1 MKLYAEINKTEE
13 VEDGTIKV
21 FGYASSGAVDSDGET
36 ITPDAMKAALPDYMK
51 WGAVRE
57 MHQPKAAGTAIEARV
72 EEDGRTYFAA
82 HVVDTEAV
90 KKVKTGVYKGFSIGG
105 KVTAR
110 DDLNKTTITGLK
122 LVEVSLVDRPANP
135 EAVMTCFK
143 AEGAEEGQDETQQGA
158 SIAKSMY
165 SVSDFANVLRSI
177 SYLAGDAE
185 AEAQWEGDASPVP
198 AQLRDW
204 LAQGVTIFQSMAQ
217 EESQE
222 MLAQLNATAKA
233 ARDADL
239 AKAGAKFSAT
249 TKAALKAA
257 HDACKAADKALADL
271 GYDADEE
278 AADDSDSKKAEL
290 VQSAAQPNADAASGS
305 AEAGDT
311 QKAGASSDL
320 SKALDAARADIAK
333 AQKERD
339 DALKKA
345 EEQAKR
351 IAELEAKPEPPK
363 GSLKAFGKA
372 EDAGA
377 GDTTEAPASPRDAIR
392 KAHQTGGFRLA

>member
-1 MKLYAEINKTEE
+1 MKLYAEITKTED

-36 ITPDAMKAALPDYMK
+36 ITPDAMKAALPDYLK

-57 MHQPKAAGTAIEARV
+57 MHQPKAAGTALEARV
-72 EEDGRTYFAA
+72 EDDGRTYFAA

-143 AEGAEEGQDETQQGA
+143 AEGIEEDQDAGQK
-158 SIAKSMY
+158 SPNIAKSMY

-204 LAQGVTIFQSMAQ
+204 LAQGVSIFQSMAQ
-217 EESQE
+217 EEAQE
-222 MLAQLNATAKA
+222 MLTQLSATAKA
-233 ARDADL
+233 ARDGNL
-239 AKAGAKFSAT
+239 AKAGAKFSTT

-271 GYDADEE
+271 GYDADEATDDSGSE
-278 AADDSDSKKAEL
+278 KSELAQSAGQANTGAVPADAEADDTNKSDTS
-290 VQSAAQPNADAASGS
+290 N
-305 AEAGDT
+305 
-311 QKAGASSDL
+311 DL
-320 SKALDAARADIAK
+320 TKALDATRSDLAK
-333 AQKERD
+333 AKKERD
-339 DALKKA
+339 DAIKKA

-372 EDAGA
+372 EDTAAGE
-377 GDTTEAPASPRDAIR
+377 TTETPASPRDAIR

>member
-1 MKLYAEINKTEE
+1 MKLYAEISKTEE
-13 VEDGTIKV
+13 AEDGTIRV
-21 FGYASSGAVDSDGET
+21 YGYASSGAVDSDGET

-57 MHQPKAAGTAIEARV
+57 MHQPKAAGTALEARV

-135 EAVMTCFK
+135 ESVMTCFK
-143 AEGAEEGQDETQQGA
+143 AEGTEEGQEAAQQDV
-158 SIAKSMY
+158 SVAKSMY

-222 MLAQLNATAKA
+222 MLAQLSATAKA

-271 GYDADEE
+271 GYDADE
-278 AADDSDSKKAEL
+278 AADDSDSKKAEI
-290 VQSAAQPNADAASGS
+290 VQPAAQPNAGAVSGK
-305 AEAGDT
+305 AETDDT
-311 QKAGASSDL
+311 QKAGAPDDL

-333 AQKERD
+333 AKKERD

-351 IAELEAKPEPPK
+351 ITELEAKPDAPK
-363 GSLKAFGKA
+363 GALKAFGKA